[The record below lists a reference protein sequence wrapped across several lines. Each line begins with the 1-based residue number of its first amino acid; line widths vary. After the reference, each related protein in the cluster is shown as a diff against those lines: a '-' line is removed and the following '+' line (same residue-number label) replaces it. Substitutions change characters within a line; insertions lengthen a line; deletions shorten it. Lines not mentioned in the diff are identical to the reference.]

1 MADHTPTH
9 VEPVNHDK
17 PTQGIAMGYLALG
30 LAIFAILAAVLGVV
44 LGMQG

>member
-17 PTQGIAMGYLALG
+17 PTQGIAVGYLALG
-30 LAIFAILAAVLGVV
+30 LAIFAILAAGFAFIASLNG
-44 LGMQG
+44 

>member
-1 MADHTPTH
+1 MADHTSTH

-17 PTQGIAMGYLALG
+17 PTQGIAMGYLALA